1 MFIVIMNNGVNKPSL
16 AIFFA
21 FLFAVVLLTRPARLR
36 AEVPHGVF
44 SLSGSDN
51 AANQPVLDNPD
62 VDGISIRAGWAGLEP
77 AEGVFDWTFLDS
89 EVARAAAAGKKVLLR
104 IGTQAGKP
112 AWVTQAVTDAGGAFF
127 TFDDDGVTTSIP
139 VFWDPT
145 YLAKK
150 KAMIAALGVHF
161 ANNPTVKI
169 VTASFANAI
178 SEDWNVP
185 HTPDMVVEWLSLG
198 YTSEKMLNAGKQIID
213 TTMAAFPNAY
223 VALAISG
230 NGHVHGLNL
239 DADADYVS
247 RNAILAAVASWPGRL
262 IVQKNSVSTF
272 NPLSPGTGTNFEV
285 LWDNRPNVAGQM
297 LSWCFNDSTYRMN
310 GGVPGDPAIVLHKA
324 INAGY
329 SYGMKYEE
337 IYQTDVMNLPAEIT
351 YAHTLLVSSP
361 TPTPT
366 PSATPP
372 NVPTGFSVVP

>member
-1 MFIVIMNNGVNKPSL
+1 MFIVIMNNGKNRPAL

-21 FLFAVVLLTRPARLR
+21 FVFAVVLLTRPARLR

-62 VDGISIRAGWAGLEP
+62 VDGISVRAGWAGLEP
-77 AEGVFDWTFLDS
+77 EEGVFDWTFVDS

-112 AWVTQAVTDAGGAFF
+112 DWVTQAVTDAGGVFF

-185 HTPDMVVEWLSLG
+185 HTPDMVVQWLSLG

-213 TTMAAFPNAY
+213 TTMTAFPNAY

-239 DADADYVS
+239 DPDADYVS

-272 NPLSPGTGTNFEV
+272 NPISPGTGTNFEI

-310 GGVPGDPAIVLHKA
+310 GGVPGDPASVLHKA
-324 INAGY
+324 INAGHT
-329 SYGMKYEE
+329 YGMAYEE

>member
-1 MFIVIMNNGVNKPSL
+1 MVINRPAL
-16 AIFFA
+16 ATFFA
-21 FLFAVVLLTRPARLR
+21 VVFAVVLVTRPAPLW
-36 AEVPHGVF
+36 ADVPHGVF

-62 VDGISIRAGWAGLEP
+62 VDGISVRAGWAGLEP
-77 AEGVFDWTFLDS
+77 AEGVFDWTFVDS

-112 AWVTQAVTDAGGAFF
+112 DWVTQAVTNAGGVFF
-127 TFDDDGVTTSIP
+127 TFNDNGVTTSIP

-169 VTASFANAI
+169 VTASFANAT

-198 YTSEKMLNAGKQIID
+198 YTSEKMLDAGKQIID
-213 TTMAAFPNAY
+213 TTMTAFPNAY

-239 DADADYVS
+239 DPDADYVS
-247 RNAILAAVASWPGRL
+247 RNAILAAARL
-262 IVQKNSVSTF
+262 HG
-272 NPLSPGTGTNFEV
+272 PDG
-285 LWDNRPNVAGQM
+285 
-297 LSWCFNDSTYRMN
+297 
-310 GGVPGDPAIVLHKA
+310 
-324 INAGY
+324 
-329 SYGMKYEE
+329 
-337 IYQTDVMNLPAEIT
+337 
-351 YAHTLLVSSP
+351 
-361 TPTPT
+361 
-366 PSATPP
+366 
-372 NVPTGFSVVP
+372 

>member
-1 MFIVIMNNGVNKPSL
+1 MGL
-16 AIFFA
+16 AFVR
-21 FLFAVVLLTRPARLR
+21 LGRP
-36 AEVPHGVF
+36 
-44 SLSGSDN
+44 
-51 AANQPVLDNPD
+51 
-62 VDGISIRAGWAGLEP
+62 EP
-77 AEGVFDWTFLDS
+77 AEGVFDWTFVDS

-112 AWVTQAVTDAGGAFF
+112 EWVTQAVTDAGGVFF
-127 TFDDDGVTTSIP
+127 TFNDDGVTTSIP

-169 VTASFANAI
+169 VTASFANAT

-198 YTSEKMLNAGKQIID
+198 YTSEKMLDAGKQIID
-213 TTMAAFPNAY
+213 ATMIAFPNAY

-239 DADADYVS
+239 DPDADYVS
-247 RNAILAAVASWPGRL
+247 RNAILAARASWPGRL

-272 NPLSPGTGTNFEV
+272 NPVSPGTGTNFEV

-310 GGVPGDPAIVLHKA
+310 GGVPGDPATVLHKA

-329 SYGMKYEE
+329 SYGMEYEE
-337 IYQTDVMNLPAEIT
+337 IYQTDVLNLPAEIT
-351 YAHTLLVSSP
+351 YAHTLLVNSAMPP
-361 TPTPT
+361 TAPTRLT
-366 PSATPP
+366 VVAVR
-372 NVPTGFSVVP
+372 NSVA